1 MTAPRLSARDAGAN
15 AIELSWTAVSG
26 ADRYVLWTQEVAAPG
41 WQQIDGGNLRATSYT
56 HRDLRPGVTYQYAVR
71 AIDGNG
77 EPLGP
82 WSNFPTE
89 TASGSGA
96 PTPAAAPTA
105 APTPATTERGALIA
119 LYEAAGG
126 AGWSRNGNW
135 LSDKPLDSWH
145 GVTTDAN
152 GRVTALD
159 LNDNLLYG
167 QIPDLS
173 ALSNLTHLDF
183 SSNYLRRSI
192 PDLSALSNLEKLY
205 LSRNQLTGGIPDLN
219 ALPNLESLDLSSNQL
234 TGEIP
239 DLSALSNLR
248 SLELSHNQLSG
259 PIPNL
264 SAPTSLTWLNLS
276 HNQLNG
282 TIFGINLL
290 ISLRTLYLSHN
301 QLSGPLPDLG
311 SLVSLWH
318 LDLTGNRFCLPAGYA
333 PSGANAVVTK
343 NLTVI
348 YSLPCTEA
356 ELEAIPGAPQNL
368 AAATGAG
375 QVTLTWDAV
384 RDAAGYELWVWNSLD
399 RKWEAAVGALTATTY
414 THSVLSDGR
423 NYYYQV
429 RARDAKGMRSPW
441 SERVRAIIVP
451 GRFPPPPVSLGLHLY
466 YQKYLEVDKVV
477 VVAPTEV
484 SDETMEQARAIVSGM
499 LSGKAGRLLENSST
513 TRARWR

>member
-1 MTAPRLSARDAGAN
+1 N
-15 AIELSWTAVSG
+15 
-26 ADRYVLWTQEVAAPG
+26 
-41 WQQIDGGNLRATSYT
+41 
-56 HRDLRPGVTYQYAVR
+56 
-71 AIDGNG
+71 
-77 EPLGP
+77 
-82 WSNFPTE
+82 
-89 TASGSGA
+89 
-96 PTPAAAPTA
+96 
-105 APTPATTERGALIA
+105 
-119 LYEAAGG
+119 
-126 AGWSRNGNW
+126 
-135 LSDKPLDSWH
+135 
-145 GVTTDAN
+145 
-152 GRVTALD
+152 
-159 LNDNLLYG
+159 
-167 QIPDLS
+167 
-173 ALSNLTHLDF
+173 ALS
-183 SSNYLRRSI
+183 
-192 PDLSALSNLEKLY
+192 
-205 LSRNQLTGGIPDLN
+205 
-219 ALPNLESLDLSSNQL
+219 NLESLDLSSNQL

-248 SLELSHNQLSG
+248 SLELSHNQLTG

-343 NLTVI
+343 NLTVN

-499 LSGKAGRLLENSST
+499 LSGKAGRLLENSSGKYIRISIYKRDEQGRHSSQVPEYLNRYPDAPGVAVPVPSGWVAIT
-513 TRARWR
+513 PQDDRRCGVFIHEFAHAIQFAIEDRPGGAEFGSRLEGLYAAALDAGLWEGHYAVFTVLEYWAETVRFWFEGRVPDSLVEGPTKLADYDPEIASLIAEVFGAASVPAACQVPLSEEQPSLLHP